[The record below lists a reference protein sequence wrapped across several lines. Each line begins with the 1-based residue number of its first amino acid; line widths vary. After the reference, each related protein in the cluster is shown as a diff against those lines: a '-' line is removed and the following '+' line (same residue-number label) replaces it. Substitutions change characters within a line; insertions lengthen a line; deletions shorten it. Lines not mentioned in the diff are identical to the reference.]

1 MKTIL
6 LKISVI
12 FLFLSLMG
20 AGCEKEDELLWEI
33 SPESNTAVIQ
43 KEVDGIEFKFCLLNE
58 KGEPATV
65 FNEGENFTFLFSFKN
80 NLADS
85 IIVSPEFINTD
96 FFRVNKLNENN
107 LIDIGRP
114 WTGVW
119 CYYSGE
125 PHEFIVQSS
134 KTKSLQCP
142 WVLTVTNAPDY
153 PLCISESK
161 DHLSKG
167 EYFTSL
173 RLNFNYVFN
182 NELITIKNKEFK
194 INFKIN

>member
-1 MKTIL
+1 MKTTIFKISAFIL
-6 LKISVI
+6 LLALVV
-12 FLFLSLMG
+12 
-20 AGCEKEDELLWEI
+20 AGCEKDDEQILEI
-33 SPESNTAVIQ
+33 SPASKTAVIQ

-65 FNEGENFTFLFSFKN
+65 FKEGENFTFFFSFKN

-85 IIVSPEFINTD
+85 IIVSPEFINND
-96 FFRVNKLNENN
+96 FFRVFKLNENN
-107 LIDIGRP
+107 LLDTGKP

-142 WVLTVTNAPDY
+142 WVLSATNMPDY

-161 DHLSKG
+161 DYLSKG
-167 EYFTSL
+167 EFFTTLS
-173 RLNFNYVFN
+173 LNFSYSFDDK
-182 NELITIKNKEFK
+182 LITIKNKEFK
-194 INFKIN
+194 INFKFN